1 MFLITKGGTEIF
13 TDIRRNSMEE
23 AMKVCLAGSLNGI
36 VSDVKAII
44 RHPEMVLKIKDS
56 KLLLLT
62 YGQLK

>member
-23 AMKVCLAGSLNGI
+23 AMKLCLAGSLNGI
-36 VSDVKAII
+36 VSDVKVII
-44 RHPEMVLKIKDS
+44 RNPEIVLKIKDS